1 MKQIFTILTL
11 ITLPTLLMAQNT
23 TPVIVVHGGAGTI
36 LKENMT
42 PELEA
47 AYHAKLEES
56 LKAGYAVLEKGGTSL
71 EAVEAAIMVMEDS
84 PLFNAGKGSV
94 FTNQETNEMDASVM
108 EGKERK
114 AGAVAGVKT
123 VRNPIQAAM
132 AVMTKS
138 EHVMLAGQGADD
150 FAKKVGL
157 TIVDSSYFLDDVR
170 LKQLRRLKDQEKAVL
185 DHDSTDGG
193 VLMPDTSA
201 IEFNVNLKNPDHKY
215 GTVGCV
221 ALDKNGNLAAGTS
234 TGGMTNKRYGRVG
247 DAPIIGAGTFADNA
261 TCAVSC
267 TGHGEYFIRWH
278 VASDVAARMR
288 YKKISLQQASKEVI
302 DELLTVQGMGGL
314 IALDTKGNIAMPFN
328 TAGMYRGFIDA
339 KGNTVTLLYKD

>member
-1 MKQIFTILTL
+1 
-11 ITLPTLLMAQNT
+11 
-23 TPVIVVHGGAGTI
+23 
-36 LKENMT
+36 
-42 PELEA
+42 
-47 AYHAKLEES
+47 
-56 LKAGYAVLEKGGTSL
+56 
-71 EAVEAAIMVMEDS
+71 
-84 PLFNAGKGSV
+84 V
-94 FTNQETNEMDASVM
+94 FTNQETNELDASVM
-108 EGKERK
+108 DGKDRK

-123 VRNPIQAAM
+123 VKNPIQAAI
-132 AVMTKS
+132 AVMEKS
-138 EHVMLAGQGADD
+138 EHVMLAGQGADE
-150 FAKKVGL
+150 FATKAGL
-157 TIVDSSYFLDDVR
+157 TIVDPSYFMDDVR

-193 VLMPDTSA
+193 ALMPDSSS

-278 VASDVAARMR
+278 AASDAAARMR
-288 YKKISLQQASKEVI
+288 YKKIPLQQAAKEVI

-314 IALDTKGNIAMPFN
+314 IAVDAKGNIAMPFN
-328 TAGMYRGFIDA
+328 TAGMYRGYIDA
-339 KGNTVTLLYKD
+339 KGKTVTLLYKD